1 MAFRKSRRLRR
12 NLRKSRKNRS
22 RSRYYRG
29 GAPYDQTTAT
39 PAQNRLMNIFL
50 QPEAS
55 DMYERLTDSTITPV
69 QRQVVIDE
77 YMARKPNQTRD
88 AVFKAIMAVLEGK

>member
-1 MAFRKSRRLRR
+1 
-12 NLRKSRKNRS
+12 
-22 RSRYYRG
+22 
-29 GAPYDQTTAT
+29 
-39 PAQNRLMNIFL
+39 MNIFL